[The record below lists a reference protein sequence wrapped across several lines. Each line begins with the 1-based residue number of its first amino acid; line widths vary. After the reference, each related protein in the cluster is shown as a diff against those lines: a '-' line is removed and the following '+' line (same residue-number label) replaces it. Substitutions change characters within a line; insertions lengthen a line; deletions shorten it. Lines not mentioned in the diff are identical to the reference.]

1 MDIAR
6 LSLKYAHHRVDD
18 DALAEAHRRG
28 GIDAALAQAVEHAAE
43 AVRSVESELAVVTSR
58 LHQSASKVE
67 ENLGAEPGQPV
78 FQLNPLGE
86 LQANAPRFDAL
97 IAMRADR
104 IGHLQ
109 QLIRLWRHLP
119 AHTVTTPAT

>member
-6 LSLKYAHHRVDD
+6 LSTKCANHRVED
-18 DALAEAHRRG
+18 DALVAAHRRG
-28 GIDAALAQAVEHAAE
+28 GIDAALAQAVERAAE
-43 AVRSVESELAVVTSR
+43 AVRYVESDLAVVTIR
-58 LHQSASKVE
+58 LSQSASRVE

-78 FQLNPLGE
+78 MGLNPLGE

-97 IAMRADR
+97 IAIPADR

-109 QLIRLWRHLP
+109 QVVCLWRQLP
-119 AHTVTTPAT
+119 AHTTRTPAT